1 MPHCNH
7 TQLIIKYDSYHLI
20 QSNDK
25 GVQVDL
31 VNKTQ
36 NMKSTKTES
45 KIFSNIKWNEK
56 VFYE

>member
-1 MPHCNH
+1 M
-7 TQLIIKYDSYHLI
+7 I

-25 GVQVDL
+25 DVKVDF

-36 NMKSTKTES
+36 NMKSIKTES
-45 KIFSNIKWNEK
+45 KIFLYIKWNEK